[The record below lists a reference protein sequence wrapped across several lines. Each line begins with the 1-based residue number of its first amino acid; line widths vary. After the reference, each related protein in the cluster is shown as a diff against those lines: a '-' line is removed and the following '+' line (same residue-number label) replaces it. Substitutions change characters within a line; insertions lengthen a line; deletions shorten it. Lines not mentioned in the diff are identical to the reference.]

1 MQMKSLAD
9 ITNPAIKKKIGEG
22 GSLDSIANTQLFLTN
37 FITLSLIIAG
47 VLSFFMLLWG
57 GIGYITAG
65 GDKEATQ
72 NAKLM
77 DPAVNELVVV
87 KPSGTNP
94 LTITVAVCWR
104 HRNRIV
110 GECTW
115 NGAALDAIPGAG
127 GNLQV
132 TESPAMLTT
141 FMTCRR

>member
-1 MQMKSLAD
+1 MKYLAD

-72 NAKLM
+72 NASKRISAALIGLAIAFSIFAIIKLV
-77 DPAVNELVVV
+77 DSVF
-87 KPSGTNP
+87 GT
-94 LTITVAVCWR
+94 TITNFKVP
-104 HRNRIV
+104 II
-110 GECTW
+110 E
-115 NGAALDAIPGAG
+115 
-127 GNLQV
+127 
-132 TESPAMLTT
+132 
-141 FMTCRR
+141 